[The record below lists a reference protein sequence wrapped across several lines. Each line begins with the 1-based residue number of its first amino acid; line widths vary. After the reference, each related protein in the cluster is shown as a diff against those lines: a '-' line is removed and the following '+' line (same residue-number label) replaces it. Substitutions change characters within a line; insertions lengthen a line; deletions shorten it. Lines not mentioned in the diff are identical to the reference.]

1 MVRSRRQTIILI
13 IITTASA
20 VIVAQL
26 NLLSMSSRKIADMK
40 EPSIV
45 IRKSARVLEV
55 YDGPRLVRSFTM
67 VLGFSPELDKEIE
80 SDGRTPEG
88 DFYVFAKNPRSRFHL
103 SLGLSYPGPD
113 DAERGYA
120 AGLIE
125 SEEHAAIFRAADE
138 KGMPPQKTALGGEIY
153 IHGGGTAND
162 WTDGCIALNDDE
174 MTELFEA
181 VPVGTKVAIVK

>member
-1 MVRSRRQTIILI
+1 MVRSRRRTIILI

-67 VLGFSPELDKEIE
+67 VLPRT
-80 SDGRTPEG
+80 GRC
-88 DFYVFAKNPRSRFHL
+88 
-103 SLGLSYPGPD
+103 
-113 DAERGYA
+113 
-120 AGLIE
+120 
-125 SEEHAAIFRAADE
+125 RARLRCRVDR
-138 KGMPPQKTALGGEIY
+138 I
-153 IHGGGTAND
+153 
-162 WTDGCIALNDDE
+162 
-174 MTELFEA
+174 
-181 VPVGTKVAIVK
+181 